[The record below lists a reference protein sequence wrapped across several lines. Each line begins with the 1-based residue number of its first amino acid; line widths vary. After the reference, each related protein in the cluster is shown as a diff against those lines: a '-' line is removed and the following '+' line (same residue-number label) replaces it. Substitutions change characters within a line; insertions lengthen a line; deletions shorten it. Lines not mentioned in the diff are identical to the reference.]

1 MADKMKQP
9 VNSTS
14 LPIGYDSAFLSIS
27 IVFLNIASALIRF
40 NNENLSTFDVADFN
54 FVFLVLS
61 LSLVSVDMI
70 ISMRRYGKTPL
81 VILTY
86 VFAIPALVLSLAI
99 LLSSFLL
106 LSTICSAIVIDD
118 IIYMGCEKNFSFV
131 HTSWGLDYF
140 KMSNFPYMYLGSAVL
155 HGMAG
160 IFKVLVNRR
169 NKKDAIEQN
178 LNNNI

>member
-14 LPIGYDSAFLSIS
+14 LPIGYDSAFLSLS
-27 IVFLNIASALIRF
+27 IVFLNLTSAVIRF
-40 NNENLSTFDVADFN
+40 NNEDLSSFDVTDFN
-54 FVFLVLS
+54 FVFLVSS
-61 LSLVSVDMI
+61 LSLVSFDMI

-106 LSTICSAIVIDD
+106 LSTICSAIVMDD
-118 IIYMGCEKNFSFV
+118 IIYMGCEKNLSFI
-131 HTSWGLDYF
+131 HTAWGIGYF

-155 HGMAG
+155 HGIAG
-160 IFKVLVNRR
+160 VFKILANRR

-178 LNNNI
+178 SNNNI